1 MISKGIKRFC
11 CEDISLIENYE
22 EAVNSEELWDCHH
35 RLETDSNKS
44 VKELKDIGLYWKRP
58 ASELIFLSHRD
69 HASLHLKQL
78 NKSEK
83 HRKNLSEGLK
93 GEKNPMYK
101 KIVSDETRL
110 KMSLAHKGKKR
121 QPHSEET
128 KNKIRLTEKGKI
140 ISEETRL
147 KMSLAHKGKKRGKYN
162 KQPKKQVL

>member
-1 MISKGIKRFC
+1 MISKRIKKFC

-22 EAVNSEELWDCHH
+22 EAINSEELWDCHH

-44 VKELKDIGLYWKRP
+44 VKELKDMGLYWKRP
-58 ASELIFLSHRD
+58 ASELIFLSHCD

-83 HRKNLSEGLK
+83 HRKNLSDGLK

-101 KIVSDETRL
+101 KIV
-110 KMSLAHKGKKR
+110 
-121 QPHSEET
+121 
-128 KNKIRLTEKGKI
+128 
-140 ISEETRL
+140 SEETRL

-162 KQPKKQVL
+162 KQHKKQVL